1 VIPAPASDLQYVM
14 HPWVVSSSRLRAVGW
29 RPTYDNPTVL
39 GLLLEQASGHHALA
53 ARRVG
58 RRDATIGAA
67 GAAVAV
73 VGTAALV
80 RRARRK
86 RRG

>member
-1 VIPAPASDLQYVM
+1 MA
-14 HPWVVSSSRLRAVGW
+14 RLLAAGW
-29 RPTYDNPTVL
+29 RPAYDNPTSL
-39 GLLLEQASGHHALA
+39 GLLLEQARGNHAVG

-80 RRARRK
+80 RAARRK
-86 RRG
+86 REG